1 VFRTISSRRIRKQHL
16 LATLALF
23 FETGREGAIAGNRY
37 ALRGRYSDP
46 HQIAAI
52 LSPVEC
58 GYTQIV
64 TPQQVTLVQDS
75 LAKVAPISDKGGG
88 PLLSPAI

>member
-1 VFRTISSRRIRKQHL
+1 VFRTISSRRTRKQHL
-16 LATLALF
+16 LATLAPF

-37 ALRGRYSDP
+37 ALRGRYADP

-58 GYTQIV
+58 GYTQISII
-64 TPQQVTLVQDS
+64 P
-75 LAKVAPISDKGGG
+75 G
-88 PLLSPAI
+88 